1 MRHCSRSTSS
11 HIFLA
16 CNPSLFLPF
25 HPTLRIPT
33 QLKTFTL
40 PLISRSIVFI
50 VHPTTGYSLS
60 IIKLILLFK
69 AKNIYWL
76 IVKIMR
82 TIKFP
87 IKVINLMLERARFSF
102 SFWRQEGT
110 ELVEFV
116 WWVHKR
122 DCLQLR
128 EEETEDYER
137 SREWERDFFSSLIQ
151 PVSHEDP
158 HYLIQSCPSS
168 NRAVSPH

>member
-1 MRHCSRSTSS
+1 
-11 HIFLA
+11 
-16 CNPSLFLPF
+16 
-25 HPTLRIPT
+25 
-33 QLKTFTL
+33 
-40 PLISRSIVFI
+40 
-50 VHPTTGYSLS
+50 
-60 IIKLILLFK
+60 
-69 AKNIYWL
+69 
-76 IVKIMR
+76 MR
-82 TIKFP
+82 TIKFS
-87 IKVINLMLERARFSF
+87 IKVINSMLERARFSF

-137 SREWERDFFSSLIQ
+137 SRERERDFFSSLIQ

-158 HYLIQSCPSS
+158 HYLIQSSPSS